1 MVIVA
6 CPHCDEDIELP
17 DAAEGLF
24 ECPHCDEEFQWGI
37 ESDPEHE
44 ETVQSRDFWIGL
56 LVPVLAMC
64 CGIMVSFILLG
75 DTWDFLFYGLLS
87 IFLCPIVALGMAIY
101 GYINVRPPLYMGATV
116 TFVISAPL
124 GLLLIIGAL

>member
-101 GYINVRPPLYMGATV
+101 GYINMRPPLYMGATV

>member
-17 DAAEGLF
+17 DTAEGLF

-56 LVPVLAMC
+56 LVPFLAMC

-87 IFLCPIVALGMAIY
+87 IFLCPILALGMVIY
-101 GYINVRPPLYMGATV
+101 GYINMRPPLYMGATV